1 MLKSDRLLSSHGRP
15 PGSDPALELRI
26 PSGSRE
32 AHQATWNRDV
42 PRVVA
47 TLVVARELLGQPF
60 VTKAM
65 LDLLKRLSL
74 RAVVPMAKRAS
85 LVGSG
90 FVTPLG
96 TVGDV
101 GLWDVTDFARTET
114 ERLAVRSLLDEPA
127 LRGVLRL

>member
-47 TLVVARELLGQPF
+47 TLVAARALLGQPF
-60 VTKAM
+60 TTKTL

-74 RAVVPMAKRAS
+74 KAVVPMTKRAS
-85 LVGSG
+85 LVGGG
-90 FVTPLG
+90 FLVPLG
-96 TVGDV
+96 TT
-101 GLWDVTDFARTET
+101 WDVTDFARTET
-114 ERLAVRSLLDEPA
+114 ERLAARPLLEDPA
-127 LRGVLRL
+127 LRGLLKL